1 MAKGLRG
8 GRRRSSMEEYLDKVQ
23 EVTRQAEEE
32 RIEHPTKYNE
42 YGFEVEN
49 SDYPD
54 VEFTDSWWKKMKDL
68 KRHGDFED
76 ADLRGR
82 VSDRISD
89 LVMEYGDL
97 EAYDSDLAT
106 LVGRMEDSE
115 RITDDEYW
123 AGIHAQADMLGMKS
137 RLETLLDNKK
147 INEAVQR
154 AFYKANNMNEP
165 DIYKAIYSYK
175 PLQGLS
181 DKDIDTIYDYLA
193 ERLFGKFNA

>member
-1 MAKGLRG
+1 MAKGVRG
-8 GRRRSSMEEYLDKVQ
+8 GRRRKEEPEVCEQ
-23 EVTRQAEEE
+23 EQ
-32 RIEHPTKYNE
+32 PKTKYNE

-54 VEFTDSWWKKMKDL
+54 IEFTDSLWKRMKDL

-76 ADLRGR
+76 SDLADR
-82 VSDRISD
+82 VRNRIND

-97 EAYDSDLAT
+97 ERYDSELTT
-106 LVGRMEDSE
+106 LVERMEGAE
-115 RITDDEYW
+115 HITHDEYW
-123 AGIHAQADMLGMKS
+123 AGIHVQADMLGMKS

-181 DKDIDTIYDYLA
+181 DKDVDTIYDYLA